1 MAKGTVESSLTKTAY
16 AKVAYSNDT
25 LKEFRACCHPDTG
38 PRYFMEKYMMIQ
50 HPTKG
55 AIKFIPFDYQIDLI
69 KNYNEHRYSINMLGR
84 QMGKT
89 TVAAGYL
96 LWYAMF
102 VPDSTI
108 LVAAHKQTG
117 ASEIMQRIRYAY
129 ENTPDHIRAG
139 VTEYNKG
146 SITFDNGSRIVST
159 TTTENTGRG
168 MSISLIYLDEF
179 AFVRN
184 TIAKEFWA
192 ALSPTLS
199 TGGKCIVTST
209 PSSDEDTF
217 AEIWKAANKTYDE
230 FGNETAVGVNG
241 FKAMFAKWDQHPDRD
256 QKWADAE
263 RSRIGDERFRRE
275 HECEFIIYDETLINA
290 VKLLDLD
297 GAEPISRMGQ
307 VRWYK
312 HISPANMYVV
322 ALDPSAGTGGDNAG
336 IQVIELPS
344 MIQVAEWC
352 NNKTPIE
359 GQMRTMMDIMQY
371 IKERG
376 AHQIYWS
383 VENNSIGEAA
393 LVVIRDTGEE
403 NFPGDFLH
411 EPKRIQGYKG
421 RKGFHTNHK
430 SKVEAAIA
438 LKRLIEKDK
447 ITINSKMLISELKNF
462 VARGNSYS
470 AKPGQTDDLV
480 MSLLIAVRMISYI
493 STFEDEVFSAVNNSL
508 STDEFFQED
517 EYDSPMPVL

>member
-1 MAKGTVESSLTKTAY
+1 
-16 AKVAYSNDT
+16 
-25 LKEFRACCHPDTG
+25 
-38 PRYFMEKYMMIQ
+38 
-50 HPTKG
+50 
-55 AIKFIPFDYQIDLI
+55 
-69 KNYNEHRYSINMLGR
+69 
-84 QMGKT
+84 
-89 TVAAGYL
+89 
-96 LWYAMF
+96 
-102 VPDSTI
+102 
-108 LVAAHKQTG
+108 
-117 ASEIMQRIRYAY
+117 
-129 ENTPDHIRAG
+129 
-139 VTEYNKG
+139 
-146 SITFDNGSRIVST
+146 
-159 TTTENTGRG
+159 
-168 MSISLIYLDEF
+168 
-179 AFVRN
+179 
-184 TIAKEFWA
+184 
-192 ALSPTLS
+192 
-199 TGGKCIVTST
+199 
-209 PSSDEDTF
+209 
-217 AEIWKAANKTYDE
+217 
-230 FGNETAVGVNG
+230 
-241 FKAMFAKWDQHPDRD
+241 
-256 QKWADAE
+256 
-263 RSRIGDERFRRE
+263 
-275 HECEFIIYDETLINA
+275 
-290 VKLLDLD
+290 
-297 GAEPISRMGQ
+297 MGQ

-447 ITINSKMLISELKNF
+447 IIINSKMLISELKNF

-470 AKPGQTDDLV
+470 AKPGQSDDLV

-493 STFEDEVFSAVNNSL
+493 GTFEDQVFSAVNNSL

>member
-1 MAKGTVESSLTKTAY
+1 
-16 AKVAYSNDT
+16 
-25 LKEFRACCHPDTG
+25 
-38 PRYFMEKYMMIQ
+38 
-50 HPTKG
+50 
-55 AIKFIPFDYQIDLI
+55 
-69 KNYNEHRYSINMLGR
+69 
-84 QMGKT
+84 MGKT

-108 LVAAHKQTG
+108 LVAAHKQSG
-117 ASEIMQRIRYAY
+117 ASEIMTRIRYAY
-129 ENTPDHIRAG
+129 ENIPDHIRAG

-192 ALSPTLS
+192 SLSPTLS

-217 AEIWKAANKTYDE
+217 AEIWKAANKNYDE
-230 FGNETAVGVNG
+230 YGNETEVGVNG
-241 FKAMFAKWDQHPDRD
+241 FKPMFAKWDEHPDRD
-256 QKWADAE
+256 QAWADAE

-275 HECEFIIYDETLINA
+275 HECEFIIYDETLISSI
-290 VKLLDLD
+290 KLLDLQ
-297 GAEPISRMGQ
+297 GSEPISRMGQ

-312 HISPANMYVV
+312 HVSPANMYVV
-322 ALDPSAGTGGDNAG
+322 TLDPSAGTGGDNAA

-344 MIQVAEWC
+344 MMQVAEWC

-376 AHQIYWS
+376 AHQIYWT

-430 SKVEAAIA
+430 SKVEASIA

-447 ITINSKMLISELKNF
+447 LTINSKMLISELKNF

-480 MSLLIAVRMISYI
+480 MSLLIAVRVITYI
-493 STFEDEVFSAVNNSL
+493 GTFEDEVFSAVNNSL
-508 STDEFFQED
+508 SADEYLQED
-517 EYDSPMPVL
+517 EYDSPMPIL